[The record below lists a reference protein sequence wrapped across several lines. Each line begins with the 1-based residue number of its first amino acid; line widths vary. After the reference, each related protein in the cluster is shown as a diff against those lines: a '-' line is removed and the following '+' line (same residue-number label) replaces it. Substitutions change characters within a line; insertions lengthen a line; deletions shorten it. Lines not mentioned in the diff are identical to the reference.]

1 MKLSDHD
8 TALFYRLQSALL
20 AYVNQHLKVVSGPQT
35 PAELERLPL
44 EEKSELR
51 NALWENE
58 DLIPS
63 FIDENP
69 FDLMEEALRIVGSW
83 RHNIKG
89 SFLLVQYLRDYAV
102 FFDQKSK
109 LAYGVLALVNEIE
122 TILGVQLPI
131 LVEAVLLPFKGRIIY
146 DGLFASYGITFGP
159 GARRNINDSYQQ
171 AKAEHGIITSLPYTA
186 EPKKPSD
193 EEMLKFYL
201 KNQRNREMYQDE
213 IGDLTHNNPKLL
225 TAYHQIMG
233 KNHARHYGK
242 EFRKMGLNQGWFAI
256 LQGLI
261 VASGVTRDEAEKTAK
276 KLVPGG
282 KMDWIYFLRLT
293 G

>member
-1 MKLSDHD
+1 
-8 TALFYRLQSALL
+8 
-20 AYVNQHLKVVSGPQT
+20 
-35 PAELERLPL
+35 
-44 EEKSELR
+44 
-51 NALWENE
+51 
-58 DLIPS
+58 
-63 FIDENP
+63 
-69 FDLMEEALRIVGSW
+69 
-83 RHNIKG
+83 
-89 SFLLVQYLRDYAV
+89 
-102 FFDQKSK
+102 
-109 LAYGVLALVNEIE
+109 
-122 TILGVQLPI
+122 
-131 LVEAVLLPFKGRIIY
+131 
-146 DGLFASYGITFGP
+146 
-159 GARRNINDSYQQ
+159 
-171 AKAEHGIITSLPYTA
+171 
-186 EPKKPSD
+186 
-193 EEMLKFYL
+193 
-201 KNQRNREMYQDE
+201 MYQDE